1 MTRKENENDAK
12 KTDGKAA
19 RETKEIP
26 KDDDGGA
33 AEDRF
38 PEKDAIENSRDRHGD
53 ECCRYH
59 L

>member
-26 KDDDGGA
+26 KDDDGGP

-38 PEKDAIENSRDRHGD
+38 REKSTIENSRDRHGD